1 MGGLWSL
8 YILIIFSDLKSE
20 ILSFMYTFSVYEY
33 ELLGI
38 GFAQFVSWQAI
49 HEYENLV
56 NLFSKLNY
64 TPFQQPSKPFLK
76 IELYPFSATTIV

>member
-56 NLFSKLNY
+56 NLFSK
-64 TPFQQPSKPFLK
+64 
-76 IELYPFSATTIV
+76 